1 VATLPVQRFLI
12 QCANFLLLVL
22 LLIGLPA
29 AAHAQLGDWEI
40 FPGATYSRLVFAGL
54 SLAAA
59 GNAGAALFLIKAR
72 KERILCWEWAAVF
85 GGLLAVKFAF
95 ARGYLNF
102 EWLKRALLWLQKHL

>member
-1 VATLPVQRFLI
+1 MAKTIVQRFLI

-29 AAHAQLGDWEI
+29 AAHAQLGGWEI
-40 FPGATYSRLVFAGL
+40 FPGAAYSRLMLAGL

-72 KERILCWEWAAVF
+72 RERMLCWEWAAVF

-102 EWLKRALLWLQKHL
+102 EWLKRALMWMRQHL